1 MSKEE
6 KGKLR
11 RKEMPEVSEP
21 AINLMPLWLTARCA
35 IQHIRR
41 MYFFF
46 FWVHVQKW
54 ICTLDPSQSQQSNYL
69 ETSMQARSC
78 ANTQLCG
85 YWITSWCMG
94 LFACSFCFYSVLI
107 PRAFV
112 QRSHSC
118 AGKSSVVCVLPFC
131 IGISKQQ
138 QSFGIS
144 GTQKDSKL
152 VSSYSKQSWDSNEP

>member
-11 RKEMPEVSEP
+11 RKEMPEVSLRSISCLFDSQP
-21 AINLMPLWLTARCA
+21 GVLFSTSGGCI
-35 IQHIRR
+35 
-41 MYFFF
+41 FF

-69 ETSMQARSC
+69 ETSMQTRSC

-118 AGKSSVVCVLPFC
+118 AGKSSVVSVLPFC